1 MGLAVQVLVKLLLL
15 INCITL
21 LLVRERRRKNFKEL
35 QDLAELREKTA
46 ILELYSIQTILI
58 MILAIF
64 QIR

>member
-35 QDLAELREKTA
+35 QDLAELREKTV